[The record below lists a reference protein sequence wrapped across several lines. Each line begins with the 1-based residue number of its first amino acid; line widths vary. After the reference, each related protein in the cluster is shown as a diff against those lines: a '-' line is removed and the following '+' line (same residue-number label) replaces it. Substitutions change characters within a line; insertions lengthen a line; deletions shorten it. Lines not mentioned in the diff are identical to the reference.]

1 MLSQVL
7 REFAKEYKGRWKGP
21 AESDPCPHDS
31 FNVFLSIVSNYR
43 VCKF

>member
-7 REFAKEYKGRWKGP
+7 RELAKEYKGRWKGP